1 MTIVA
6 LTGGVAAG
14 KSTVTEVLSSLGAHI
29 IDADVLARKAVE
41 PDTPAFE
48 QIVARFGPVVVD
60 ESGGLDRSALGD
72 IVFRDP
78 QAREA
83 LNAIVHPQVKNLYD
97 QALADALHNPGRVT
111 VYAVPLLAEA
121 RSTTEFDAVVVVDAP
136 AETRVARLREH
147 RGLTEEQAR
156 SRVDA
161 QVSDDERVALAD
173 SVVDASGDLA
183 QTQRAARELY
193 EELVSLWP
201 DHLSEL
207 SRRFPRDAS

>member
-41 PDTPAFE
+41 PGTPAFE

-83 LNAIVHPQVKNLYD
+83 LNAIVHPQVKKLYD

-121 RSTTEFDAVVVVDAP
+121 RSTSEFDAVIVVDAP
-136 AETRVARLREH
+136 AATRVTRLREH

>member
-41 PDTPAFE
+41 PGTPAFDE
-48 QIVARFGPVVVD
+48 IVARFGPHVVN
-60 ESGGLDRSALGD
+60 ESGGLDRVALGN
-72 IVFRDP
+72 IVFQD
-78 QAREA
+78 AESREA
-83 LNAIVHPQVKNLYD
+83 LNSIVHPEVKRLYD
-97 QALADALHNPGRVT
+97 QALTDAQEDPDRVKI
-111 VYAVPLLAEA
+111 YAVPLLAEA

-136 AETRVARLREH
+136 AETRMARLTEH

-156 SRVDA
+156 TRVAA
-161 QVSDDERVALAD
+161 QVSDDERVSLAD
-173 SVVDASGDLA
+173 SVLDASGSLE
-183 QTQRAARELY
+183 QTQRAAVQLY
-193 EELVSLWP
+193 EELAALWP
-201 DHLSEL
+201 DRLGEL

>member
-1 MTIVA
+1 MTILA

-41 PDTPAFE
+41 PGTSAFD
-48 QIVARFGPVVVD
+48 QIIARFGPAVLD
-60 ESGGLDRSALGD
+60 ESGGLNRGALGN
-72 IVFRDP
+72 IVFPDA

-83 LNAIVHPQVKNLYD
+83 LNAIVHPEVKRLYD
-97 QALADALHNPGRVT
+97 EALADAQGDPGRVT
-111 VYAVPLLAEA
+111 IYAVPLLGEA

-136 AETRVARLREH
+136 AATRVARLTEH

-156 SRVDA
+156 ARVEA
-161 QVSDDERVALAD
+161 QVSDEERVALAD
-173 SVVDASGDLA
+173 SVVDASGDLE
-183 QTQRAARELY
+183 QTRRAAHQLY
-193 EELVSLWP
+193 EELVALWP
-201 DHLSEL
+201 DRLGEL

>member
-14 KSTVTEVLSSLGAHI
+14 KSTVTEVLGSLGAHI

-41 PDTPAFE
+41 PGTPAFE

-83 LNAIVHPQVKNLYD
+83 LNAIVHPQVKSLYD

-121 RSTTEFDAVVVVDAP
+121 RSTTEFDAVIVVDAP

-201 DHLSEL
+201 DRLSEL

>member
-1 MTIVA
+1 
-6 LTGGVAAG
+6 
-14 KSTVTEVLSSLGAHI
+14 
-29 IDADVLARKAVE
+29 
-41 PDTPAFE
+41 
-48 QIVARFGPVVVD
+48 
-60 ESGGLDRSALGD
+60 
-72 IVFRDP
+72 
-78 QAREA
+78 
-83 LNAIVHPQVKNLYD
+83 
-97 QALADALHNPGRVT
+97 
-111 VYAVPLLAEA
+111 LAEA
-121 RSTTEFDAVVVVDAP
+121 RSTSEFDAVIVVDAP
-136 AETRVARLREH
+136 AATRVTRLREH

-183 QTQRAARELY
+183 QTQRAARQLY

>member
-14 KSTVTEVLSSLGAHI
+14 KSTVTEVLGSLGAHI

-41 PDTPAFE
+41 PGTPAFV

-83 LNAIVHPQVKNLYD
+83 LNAIVHPQVKKLYD

-121 RSTTEFDAVVVVDAP
+121 RSTSEFDAVIVVDAP
-136 AETRVARLREH
+136 AATRVTRLREH

>member
-72 IVFRDP
+72 IVFRDT

-83 LNAIVHPQVKNLYD
+83 LNAIVHPQVKKLYD

-121 RSTTEFDAVVVVDAP
+121 RSTTEFDAVIVVDAP

-156 SRVDA
+156 SRVDV
-161 QVSDDERVALAD
+161 QVRDDERVALAD
-173 SVVDASGDLA
+173 SVVDVSGDLA
-183 QTQRAARELY
+183 QKQRAARELY
-193 EELVSLWP
+193 GELVSLWP
-201 DHLSEL
+201 DRLSEL

>member
-41 PDTPAFE
+41 PGTPAFE

-83 LNAIVHPQVKNLYD
+83 LNAIVHPQVKKLYD

-121 RSTTEFDAVVVVDAP
+121 RSTSEFDAVIVVDAP
-136 AETRVARLREH
+136 AATRVTRLREH

-156 SRVDA
+156 SRVDS

>member
-29 IDADVLARKAVE
+29 IDADVLARKAVQ
-41 PDTPAFE
+41 PGTPAFE
-48 QIVARFGPVVVD
+48 QIVARFGSVVVD
-60 ESGGLDRSALGD
+60 ESGGLDRSALGN

-97 QALADALHNPGRVT
+97 QALADALHNPDRVT

-121 RSTTEFDAVVVVDAP
+121 RSTSEFDAVIVVDAP
-136 AETRVARLREH
+136 AATRVTRLREH

-183 QTQRAARELY
+183 QTQRAARQLY

>member
-41 PDTPAFE
+41 PGTPAFD
-48 QIVARFGPVVVD
+48 QIIARFGPEVLD
-60 ESGGLDRSALGD
+60 ESGGLDRGALGN
-72 IVFRDP
+72 IVFQDVP
-78 QAREA
+78 AREA
-83 LNAIVHPQVKNLYD
+83 LNAIVHPEVKKLYD
-97 QALADALHNPGRVT
+97 QALADAQGNPSRVT
-111 VYAVPLLAEA
+111 IYAVPLLAEA

-136 AETRVARLREH
+136 AETRVARLTEH

-156 SRVDA
+156 ARVEA
-161 QVSDDERVALAD
+161 QASDEERAALAD
-173 SVVDASGDLA
+173 SVVDASGALE

-193 EELVSLWP
+193 KELAALWP
-201 DHLSEL
+201 DRLGEL

>member
-14 KSTVTEVLSSLGAHI
+14 KSTVTEVLGSLGAHI

-41 PDTPAFE
+41 PGTPALE
-48 QIVARFGPVVVD
+48 QIVARFGTVVVD

-83 LNAIVHPQVKNLYD
+83 LNAIVHPQVKKLYD
-97 QALADALHNPGRVT
+97 HALADALHNPCRVT
-111 VYAVPLLAEA
+111 LYAVPHLAEA

-161 QVSDDERVALAD
+161 QVSDDERVALAN

-183 QTQRAARELY
+183 QTQRAARQLY

>member
-41 PDTPAFE
+41 PGTPAFE

-83 LNAIVHPQVKNLYD
+83 LNAIVHPQVKKLYD
-97 QALADALHNPGRVT
+97 QALADASGT
-111 VYAVPLLAEA
+111 TLAESLSMQFLSW
-121 RSTTEFDAVVVVDAP
+121 RRLAP
-136 AETRVARLREH
+136 PPNLMR
-147 RGLTEEQAR
+147 
-156 SRVDA
+156 
-161 QVSDDERVALAD
+161 
-173 SVVDASGDLA
+173 
-183 QTQRAARELY
+183 
-193 EELVSLWP
+193 
-201 DHLSEL
+201 
-207 SRRFPRDAS
+207 

>member
-41 PDTPAFE
+41 PGTPAFE

-83 LNAIVHPQVKNLYD
+83 LNAIVHPGVKDLYD

-121 RSTTEFDAVVVVDAP
+121 RSTSEFDAVIVVDAP
-136 AETRVARLREH
+136 AATRVTRLREH

>member
-14 KSTVTEVLSSLGAHI
+14 KSTVTEVLSSLGAQI

-41 PDTPAFE
+41 PDTPAFQ

-83 LNAIVHPQVKNLYD
+83 LNAIVHPQVKSLYD
-97 QALADALHNPGRVT
+97 QALADALHNPGQVT
-111 VYAVPLLAEA
+111 IYAVPLLAEA
-121 RSTTEFDAVVVVDAP
+121 RSTTEFDAVIVVDAP
-136 AETRVARLREH
+136 AETRVTRLREH
-147 RGLTEEQAR
+147 RGLSEEQAR

>member
-41 PDTPAFE
+41 PGTPAFE
-48 QIVARFGPVVVD
+48 QIVARCGPVVVH

-83 LNAIVHPQVKNLYD
+83 LNAIVHPQVKKLYD

-121 RSTTEFDAVVVVDAP
+121 RSTSEFDAVIVVDAP

-193 EELVSLWP
+193 EELVFLWP
-201 DHLSEL
+201 DRLSEL